1 MTTNHHGDSCD
12 DSATRWNDA
21 ETITLHLVV
30 FRQQLQNWFMDHKL
44 AMCPTTT
51 RVSIP
56 LIDRFA
62 VVLVPRKEKEQHD
75 QHAQMTKRLVS
86 AIRLN
91 PLRCFKI
98 TRIEKTR
105 CVPKKYQI
113 DNYLKKRTWTSE
125 VRGLQPQD
133 YSNLQSSEISNYF
146 NESSVFYLKEPQHL
160 SMFWSITKPP
170 TLQTFRVFCKFPTFQ
185 KLSQNTVLQ
194 RSSVPL
200 GLPGG
205 FAVPKAEP
213 RGGVRSD
220 LDGDATYFLTDNQHP
235 DHIYIYIHIPYIKC
249 ILCILCVTCIICKIC
264 ITNWEQTISWWM
276 SKATAQASY
285 WDGYHQEMCTRILI
299 YFWVT
304 CGWYIYI

>member
-98 TRIEKTR
+98 TRIEKLVAYQKNIRSTTIWR
-105 CVPKKYQI
+105 KGPEHLKFEAFNRRITPIYRVP
-113 DNYLKKRTWTSE
+113 R
-125 VRGLQPQD
+125 
-133 YSNLQSSEISNYF
+133 
-146 NESSVFYLKEPQHL
+146 
-160 SMFWSITKPP
+160 
-170 TLQTFRVFCKFPTFQ
+170 FPTISMKAASFIWRNLNIFQCFDQLRNPPLCKPSAFSANFPLSKSCPKTPFSNGAVSPVGSRAALRCQ
-185 KLSQNTVLQ
+185 KLRPEV
-194 RSSVPL
+194 
-200 GLPGG
+200 
-205 FAVPKAEP
+205 A
-213 RGGVRSD
+213 
-220 LDGDATYFLTDNQHP
+220 
-235 DHIYIYIHIPYIKC
+235 
-249 ILCILCVTCIICKIC
+249 
-264 ITNWEQTISWWM
+264 
-276 SKATAQASY
+276 
-285 WDGYHQEMCTRILI
+285 
-299 YFWVT
+299 
-304 CGWYIYI
+304 